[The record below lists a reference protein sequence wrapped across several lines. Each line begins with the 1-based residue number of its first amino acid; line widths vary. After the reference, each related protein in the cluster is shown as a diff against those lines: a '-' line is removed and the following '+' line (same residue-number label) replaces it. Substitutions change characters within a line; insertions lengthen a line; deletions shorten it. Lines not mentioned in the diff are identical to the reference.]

1 MCDVDSSATRT
12 MGACAADGTRCAAA
26 AGAAEEGTAP
36 PLLCCCCCLTPTAAA
51 ARLQAPRTAGA
62 RWSAAAASGTTGRLS
77 QLQTSIMKASGSWKK
92 IWSTLMPPS
101 STQRCTYGMPISLS
115 RRSTATMLS
124 HCKLIITIYEL
135 INRGCRRNY
144 ISARTLL
151 SLVKKF
157 FTPPRPHSNSKQGTN
172 PYHLPTRTQSA
183 LLL

>member
-1 MCDVDSSATRT
+1 MCDDDSSATRT

-26 AGAAEEGTAP
+26 AEAAEEGTP
-36 PLLCCCCCLTPTAAA
+36 PPALLCCCCCCCLTPTAAA

-62 RWSAAAASGTTGRLS
+62 RWSAAAAASGTTGRLS

-124 HCKLIITIYEL
+124 HCKYIITIYEL

-151 SLVKKF
+151 S
-157 FTPPRPHSNSKQGTN
+157 SKEIF
-172 PYHLPTRTQSA
+172 YSA
-183 LLL
+183 PAP